1 MNSLKRIP
9 EMNTEYQYMFLSS
22 PPEKEAEF
30 QQLKKKHGSILA
42 FHGSAFGNWHSILR
56 IGLKNF
62 SNTELMSTGA
72 AYGPGIY
79 LCNISTKRDLFIYFF
94 FFCKCISSFFWN
106 FFWLCCWISSME

>member
-94 FFCKCISSFFWN
+94 FFVN
-106 FFWLCCWISSME
+106 V